1 MRTEGY
7 TQCKMQY
14 IERNNMIGTAWI
26 PSKHEPHKGKRLKVG
41 DNKSNLEEVIVLE
54 VGSSTDR
61 PMHQY
66 AENWHKNKRR
76 TDI

>member
-1 MRTEGY
+1 MKKEGY

-14 IERNNMIGTAWI
+14 VERNNMIGVAWVNN
-26 PSKHEPHKGKRLKVG
+26 KHEITKGARFKVG
-41 DNKSNLEEVIVLE
+41 DNKTNLEEVIILDVW
-54 VGSSTDR
+54 GSTDR